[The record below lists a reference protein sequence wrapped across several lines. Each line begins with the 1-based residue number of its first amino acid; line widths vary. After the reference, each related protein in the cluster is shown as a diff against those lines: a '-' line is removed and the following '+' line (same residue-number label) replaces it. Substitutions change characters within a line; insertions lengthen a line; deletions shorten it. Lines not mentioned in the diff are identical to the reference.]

1 MSLSRIGSVCAYFAL
16 ARAWKHEALSIEGDL
31 SGAPLGYRGGLPESK
46 LSNHSRRSDHSSHS
60 DHSERSDHSNHSMRS
75 VELFPTMSNT
85 RPEAAKSSSARRTSR
100 LAAGR
105 AGQLSMRTRVCVC
118 AMRAVRMRVAAVRS
132 VCASAVHRER
142 GDVLCTARVD
152 PWIEFEALPVGACL
166 KHDAI
171 GGQSW

>member
-75 VELFPTMSNT
+75 VELCPMMSKI
-85 RPEAAKSSSARRTSR
+85 RPKAAIWSSARRTSR

-105 AGQLSMRTRVCVC
+105 AGQLSMRTRVCVRD
-118 AMRAVRMRVAAVRS
+118 ARGAHASGGGSVRVRISSASRAR
-132 VCASAVHRER
+132 
-142 GDVLCTARVD
+142 
-152 PWIEFEALPVGACL
+152 
-166 KHDAI
+166 
-171 GGQSW
+171 